1 MNRYVVTLARWIAN
15 KTVKS
20 QWKAQGR
27 RPKIGEIDDA
37 TAVYF
42 NELLNEAWEH
52 PGAREWRQKERM
64 KLARKAVV
72 AEIRDRRGKVSS
84 IEPQEI
90 RKLVDAYLKDHPE
103 ENVLKTFICSEES
116 ALRRYE
122 QKPKP

>member
-1 MNRYVVTLARWIAN
+1 
-15 KTVKS
+15 
-20 QWKAQGR
+20 
-27 RPKIGEIDDA
+27 
-37 TAVYF
+37 
-42 NELLNEAWEH
+42 
-52 PGAREWRQKERM
+52 M

-103 ENVLKTFICSEES
+103 ENVLKTFICFEEL